1 MVKMEKF
8 FFEVIVVGSG
18 LSAKTTIVSLFK
30 KGIIPF
36 WIENI
41 QNYKINDDRKVM
53 GIKIDTEGED
63 YKVLLGA
70 KNIIKNNLP
79 DILIEVRE
87 ENKLLIREF
96 LITFGYNF
104 FALHDKLVV
113 TDMIDLQI
121 SESINIYASTRYQN

>member
-1 MVKMEKF
+1 MTDKKF
-8 FFEVIVVGSG
+8 FSPDHSFMS
-18 LSAKTTIVSLFK
+18 
-30 KGIIPF
+30 KGGKIT
-36 WIENI
+36 ENGEKI
-41 QNYKINDDRKVM
+41 QVLKLDDISINDDRKVM

-96 LITFGYNF
+96 LITFVYNF
-104 FALHDKLVV
+104 FALHDKLVEL
-113 TDMIDLQI
+113 I
-121 SESINIYASTRYQN
+121 